1 VKRVGYLQIQREA
14 MMTDNLQNAEL
25 NNNMVVNAELPEIN
39 SIIINDIEIHY
50 LETGED
56 LNEIIANYALL
67 LSIAN
72 QCPYAGGPA
81 IERARTF
88 VALINDSILYDD
100 ENVCLQSG
108 IYKIIGEDLNNQTSL
123 KIHPNPASTLID
135 ISLIGAFRG
144 ICKIEILD
152 ATGKNIMSTKMTCMK
167 KNTRLDIS
175 RLTQGKYVVKVQLHD
190 KSFLNQKFAIIR

>member
-1 VKRVGYLQIQREA
+1 
-14 MMTDNLQNAEL
+14 
-25 NNNMVVNAELPEIN
+25 MVVNAELPEIN
-39 SIIINDIEIHY
+39 SNILNDIEIHY

-56 LNEIIANYALL
+56 FNDIIANYALL

-81 IERARTF
+81 VERARTF
-88 VALINDSILYDD
+88 VALVNDSILYND

-108 IYKIIGEDLNNQTSL
+108 IYKIISEDLNNQTSL

-135 ISLIGAFRG
+135 ISLIGAIGG
-144 ICKIEILD
+144 ICKIEMLD
-152 ATGKNIMSTKMTCMK
+152 ATGKNIMSTNMTCME

-175 RLTQGKYVVKVQLHD
+175 RLTHGMYVVKVSLHNR
-190 KSFLNQKFAIIR
+190 SFLTQKFAIIRRKIN